1 MTLLSYKI
9 FKTVVEQKSLLKAS
23 DVMHLTPSAIS
34 HAISSMEREL
44 GFTLFIR
51 SKSGVQL
58 TSYGEN
64 LLPSIRAVLNS
75 EEYLMQEISLFNGL
89 QKGSVKIGTFNSVC
103 TTWMPKIVESF
114 TALYPNINIE
124 IYQGTYD
131 DIAYWIKSG
140 VVDLGFLSTSS
151 AGELSITPL
160 YKDRLVCVVPKGFQ
174 PIHTGY
180 ITLDDI
186 KGQFFVSQRDS
197 CDADISI
204 FFEKYGLKV
213 RSNCYVVDDQSTI
226 AMVESGF
233 GICIMPE
240 LVMKKINY
248 NVNIYPIEPSEYR
261 IIGLSVLK
269 KQVMS
274 PAVAKMFE
282 HIVEKYGKI
291 KHS

>member
-9 FKTVVEQKSLLKAS
+9 FHTVVEQKSFLKAS
-23 DVMHLTPSAIS
+23 EIIHITPSAIS
-34 HAISSMEREL
+34 HAISSMEKEL
-44 GFTLFIR
+44 GFPLFIR
-51 SKSGVQL
+51 DKRGVQL
-58 TSYGEN
+58 TSYGES
-64 LLPSIRAVLNS
+64 LYPSIRAILKS
-75 EEYLMQEISLFNGL
+75 EEHLIQEIDLFNGL

-103 TTWMPKIVESF
+103 TSWIPEIVESF

-131 DIAYWIKSG
+131 DIVGWIKSG
-140 VVDLGFLSTSS
+140 IVDLGFLSTSS
-151 AGELSITPL
+151 AKDLSITPL
-160 YKDRLVCVVPKGFQ
+160 YKDRLVCVVHKGVM
-174 PIHTGY
+174 PINKEY

-186 KGQFFVSQRDS
+186 KGKFFVSQRES

-204 FFEKYGLKV
+204 FLKKYGLKV
-213 RSNCYVVDDQSTI
+213 RTNCFVVDDQSTI

-248 NVNIYPIEPSEYR
+248 NVDVYSIEPSEYR
-261 IIGLSVLK
+261 IIGLSVLD
-269 KQVMS
+269 KQTMA

-282 HIVEKYGKI
+282 HIVEKYGKL
-291 KHS
+291 S